1 MQVSTQGTSGIKGF
15 SMEKWLCWSSM
26 GAAGLV
32 LLLFI
37 LDIAIGLPFGR
48 SSVVVDAI
56 AIICSIA
63 VLLLSWD
70 AFRDLG

>member
-1 MQVSTQGTSGIKGF
+1 VVSKGF

-56 AIICSIA
+56 AIVCSIA

>member
-1 MQVSTQGTSGIKGF
+1 
-15 SMEKWLCWSSM
+15 MEKRLCWSSM

-37 LDIAIGLPFGR
+37 LDIAIGMPFGR
-48 SSVVVDAI
+48 SNIIVDVI

-63 VLLLSWD
+63 VLLLAFD
-70 AFRDLG
+70 AFKDLG

>member
-1 MQVSTQGTSGIKGF
+1 
-15 SMEKWLCWSSM
+15 M

-37 LDIAIGLPFGR
+37 LDIAIGMPFGR
-48 SSVVVDAI
+48 SNIIVDVI

-63 VLLLSWD
+63 VLLLAFD
-70 AFRDLG
+70 AFKDLG

>member
-1 MQVSTQGTSGIKGF
+1 MVSKGF
-15 SMEKWLCWSSM
+15 SMEKWLCWGSM

-37 LDIAIGLPFGR
+37 LDIAISLPFGR
-48 SSVVVDAI
+48 SNVVVDAI

>member
-1 MQVSTQGTSGIKGF
+1 MVSKGF
-15 SMEKWLCWSSM
+15 SMEKWLCWSCM

-56 AIICSIA
+56 AIVCSIA

>member
-1 MQVSTQGTSGIKGF
+1 
-15 SMEKWLCWSSM
+15 M

-48 SSVVVDAI
+48 SSVFVDAI